1 MTSQNRLE
9 LYRERYAALK
19 PGWKPSTQRYQDY
32 VARLLER
39 NMRVLDLGCGRG
51 GIVERLGRRGTWFGM
66 DPDYAS
72 LASHRIPTLPRI
84 HAQAQR
90 LPFVE
95 SSFDLVISS
104 WVLEHVAVPQ
114 SLFDE
119 VARVLRPCGHWLF
132 LTPNA
137 RHPIPRVSA
146 MLMGLRKVQRVLV
159 RRSYARDDE
168 DTFPVHYKANTPAQV
183 EQLAVHAGLHLA
195 EITLVEDPSY
205 FAFHDWTFRLALCLE
220 RCIPAK
226 AKVHMIGHFIKPA

>member
-1 MTSQNRLE
+1 MTTLDRLE
-9 LYRERYAALK
+9 TYRERYAALS
-19 PGWKPSTQRYQDY
+19 PGWVPSTRRYQER
-32 VARLLER
+32 VKELLAG

-51 GIVERLGRRGTWFGM
+51 GIVERLGDQGTWFGM

-72 LASHRIPTLPRI
+72 LASHRMPTLPRV

-90 LPFVE
+90 LPFADA
-95 SSFDLVISS
+95 SFDLVISS
-104 WVLEHVAVPQ
+104 WVLEHVSVPQ
-114 SLFDE
+114 FLFHE
-119 VARVLRPCGHWLF
+119 VARVLRADGHWLF

-146 MLMGLRKVQRVLV
+146 MLTGLRRVQTSLV
-159 RRSYARDDE
+159 RHSYARDDE
-168 DTFPVHYKANTPAQV
+168 DTFPVCYEANTLAQV
-183 EQLAVHAGLHLA
+183 EQLAVKAGLQLG

-205 FAFHDWTFRLALCLE
+205 FAFNDWTFRFALCLE